1 MNEKGLQVLEQ
12 YDIRLQRSFGG
23 RGSLMLE
30 TDQGL
35 KLLKEF
41 AGSQTKLP
49 CEQALLERLEER
61 RVCGVDRIVPN
72 RSGNL
77 VSTGDYDT
85 PYILKNWPPGR
96 ECDPRNEEELQ
107 RSKVEAK
114 RS

>member
-49 CEQALLERLEER
+49 CEQALLERLVER
-61 RVCGVDRIVPN
+61 RVSGVDRLVPN
-72 RSGNL
+72 RSGYR

-85 PYILKNWPPGR
+85 PYILNNWPPR
-96 ECDPRNEEELQ
+96 PECHTNIDAAFQ
-107 RSKVEAK
+107 RHMLPLA
-114 RS
+114 